1 MFRRAGVCK
10 NTNWSAR
17 RRPIRRKGGSAM
29 PPTKTRTV
37 RSRTTAPLAG
47 AIAATLGLQAPGA
60 AQAADS
66 R

>member
-1 MFRRAGVCK
+1 
-10 NTNWSAR
+10 
-17 RRPIRRKGGSAM
+17 M